1 MDEFDHAL
9 MEALNESVPP
19 ADIST
24 NLADR
29 LVGSTRRRT
38 RLWKLLLALGLFS
51 AATAAVVTATVL
63 STGTTDV
70 ASVDPLPAGT
80 TDVASV
86 EVAPSSPAEKL
97 ETTNHQPTG
106 DTPVQNTIL
115 KKAAALTGTLA
126 LAAAQPSAAA
136 NGYQFIVSGYPAA
149 NPYQSDVSGGTSLDV
164 GTLADV
170 SVADALEARART
182 SDDSASSSLRSD
194 AYQAMVIIIK

>member
-29 LVGSTRRRT
+29 LVVSTRRRT

-51 AATAAVVTATVL
+51 AATAAVVTAKVL

-97 ETTNHQPTG
+97 ETTDYQPTG
-106 DTPVQNTIL
+106 DTPVQNTTL
-115 KKAAALTGTLA
+115 KKAAALTGALA
-126 LAAAQPSAAA
+126 LAAATPVRAD
-136 NGYQFIVSGYPAA
+136 GYQYIVSGYPAA
-149 NPYQSDVSGGTSLDV
+149 NPNHSDVSGGTSLDV
-164 GTLADV
+164 GTVADV
-170 SVADALEARART
+170 SVAGALEARACA
-182 SDDSASSSLRSD
+182 SDDAASGLLRSD
-194 AYQAMVIIIK
+194 AYPARVRSIT

>member
-24 NLADR
+24 DLADR
-29 LVGSTRRRT
+29 LVVSTRRRT

-80 TDVASV
+80 TDVSSV

-97 ETTNHQPTG
+97 ETTDYQPTG

-115 KKAAALTGTLA
+115 KKAAALTGALA

-136 NGYQFIVSGYPAA
+136 DGYQFIVSGYPAA
-149 NPYQSDVSGGTSLDV
+149 NPCQSDVSGGTSLDV

-170 SVADALEARART
+170 SVAGALEARART

>member
-24 NLADR
+24 DLADR
-29 LVGSTRRRT
+29 LVVSTRRRT

-51 AATAAVVTATVL
+51 AATAAVVTAKVL

-97 ETTNHQPTG
+97 ETTDYQPTG

-115 KKAAALTGTLA
+115 KKAAALTGALA
-126 LAAAQPSAAA
+126 LAAATPVRAD
-136 NGYQFIVSGYPAA
+136 GYQYIVSGYPAA
-149 NPYQSDVSGGTSLDV
+149 NPNHSDVSGGTSLDV
-164 GTLADV
+164 GTVADV
-170 SVADALEARART
+170 SVAGALEARART
-182 SDDSASSSLRSD
+182 SDDSASGPLRSD